1 VRLEGTNES
10 ITSALNSNLCH
21 YIRRQKINRT
31 MSKFTT
37 QVSTGVLETKKCVV
51 YASSESEAQSKIE
64 SAGYRAA
71 YAITNAS
78 DLLNGYIDSKE
89 RAGELIVIR

>member
-1 VRLEGTNES
+1 
-10 ITSALNSNLCH
+10 
-21 YIRRQKINRT
+21 
-31 MSKFTT
+31 MPKFAT

-51 YASSESEAQSKIE
+51 YAFSESEAQSKIR

-71 YAITNAS
+71 YALTTAS
-78 DLLNGYIDSKE
+78 DLLDSYIDSKE